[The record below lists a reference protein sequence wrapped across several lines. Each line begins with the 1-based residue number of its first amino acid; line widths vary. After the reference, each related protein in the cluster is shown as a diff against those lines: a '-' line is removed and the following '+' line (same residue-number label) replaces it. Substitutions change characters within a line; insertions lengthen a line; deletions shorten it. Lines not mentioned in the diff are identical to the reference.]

1 MGSEQKAQAVG
12 TAPYTDP
19 VTLGTSVYPPET
31 QFPHLQNGHVGE
43 DMARFE
49 ELGALGIKGQVG

>member
-1 MGSEQKAQAVG
+1 MG

-43 DMARFE
+43 DMAGFE
-49 ELGALGIKGQVG
+49 ELGGLGIKGQVG